1 MRNDQRQ
8 RVHPN
13 RREFVFGASGLGA
26 LALAPSMRGTRASML
41 GTVLGA
47 GLVEM
52 GGTERNVFSSLDL
65 DDPSSN
71 PRLTVLDFY
80 GHGLAIDPL
89 DPNRV
94 AVFEKKGDGACLIDL
109 ATREVIAPIETSA
122 DREFYGHGAFSAGG
136 DVLFATESIASSR
149 YRGVI
154 VVRDAKTMQ
163 ELGEFPSYGA
173 SPHDV
178 VLRDGG
184 KTLVV
189 TNGGGQ
195 RAGGDQEPCV
205 SYVDVQSEKL
215 IERVE
220 VAHPD
225 LGSGHLALTGRGDLA
240 LVAAAR
246 GAKIGDGLGAVSFR
260 PFGGVLRSM
269 AEPAAVTGRMRGEA
283 LSVAIHEP
291 SGTVGV
297 TSPFGGLVT
306 FWNLERGEL
315 LHAQDLAYP
324 RGIALSLDGSRFV
337 VSYGRACSLVEI
349 ATDSLLPIPGSRRS
363 GMYFFGSH
371 LVTHTLA

>member
-1 MRNDQRQ
+1 MRDDERRPANL
-8 RVHPN
+8 N
-13 RREFVFGASGLGA
+13 RRELVLGVSGCAA
-26 LALAPSMRGTRASML
+26 LSLTGSGRGLRNTPL

-52 GGTERNVFSSLDL
+52 GGAERNVFSTLDL
-65 DDPSSN
+65 DDASAH
-71 PRLTVLDFY
+71 PRITVLDFY
-80 GHGLAIDPL
+80 GHGVALDPL
-89 DPNRV
+89 DAKRI

-109 ATREVIAPIETSA
+109 GTREVIAPIETHP
-122 DREFYGHGAFSAGG
+122 DREFYGHGAFSSEG
-136 DVLFATESIASSR
+136 DVLFTTESIVSKR
-149 YRGVI
+149 YKGVI
-154 VVRDAKTMQ
+154 VVRDARTMQ

-173 SPHDV
+173 SPHDI

-189 TNGGGQ
+189 TNGGGR

-205 SYVDVQSEKL
+205 SYVDVPSQKL

-225 LGSGHLALTGRGDLA
+225 VGSGHLALTSRGDLA

-260 PFGGVLRSM
+260 PFGGALRSM
-269 AEPAAVTGRMRGEA
+269 AEPASVTGRMRGEA

-315 LHAQDLAYP
+315 LHVQDLAFP

-337 VSYGRACSLVEI
+337 VSYGRACNLIEI
-349 ATDSLLPIPGSRRS
+349 ATDTLRPISGSRRT
-363 GMYFFGSH
+363 GLYFFGSH
-371 LVTHTLA
+371 LVTHALA